1 MIDIQIGIIKFFFFI
16 FLPSGYSCR
25 NKEKCPG
32 YLDDVAD
39 ACCTWN
45 VLTFAMFDGGG
56 GAGLTGALTAFQSE
70 QPTCYKNKFY
80 LIAKKRVIASPFDD
94 RVLCD
99 MG

>member
-1 MIDIQIGIIKFFFFI
+1 MFS
-16 FLPSGYSCR
+16 FLPSGYTFR

-39 ACCTWN
+39 TCCTWN

-80 LIAKKRVIASPFDD
+80 LIAKKKERLPHHLTIEFSATWVKNI
-94 RVLCD
+94 
-99 MG
+99 